1 MKRTRRL
8 EQPKPEVS
16 WGWPQICVALMWR
29 LAPAGVVIT
38 RADLR
43 ALPMERVLLEDR
55 RAEEM
60 IFSWIP
66 LSQAKARLKPSAVEK
81 FGERS
86 TVSELQGR
94 WQKIAC
100 VLLWK
105 LARDGITLTPADL
118 AAVPSHLILLAHG
131 HADDIEY
138 RFVPRDEAK
147 RIQDW
152 ERENEGRIILEKTQ
166 L

>member
-1 MKRTRRL
+1 VSAAA
-8 EQPKPEVS
+8 PEVS
-16 WGWPQICVALMWR
+16 WGWPEICVALMWR

-38 RADLR
+38 RADLH

-55 RAEEM
+55 RAKEM

-66 LSQAKARLKPSAVEK
+66 ISQAKARLKASAPAK
-81 FGERS
+81 FGERA
-86 TVSELQGR
+86 TLSELQGR

-100 VLLWK
+100 VLMWK
-105 LARDGITLTPADL
+105 LAKDGITLTPKDL
-118 AAVPSHLILLAHG
+118 AAVPSDRILLAHG

-138 RFVPRDEAK
+138 RFVPRAEAK

-152 ERENEGRIILEKTQ
+152 EKDNEGRIILERTQ

>member
-1 MKRTRRL
+1 MSVT
-8 EQPKPEVS
+8 
-16 WGWPQICVALMWR
+16 WGWPEICVALMWR
-29 LAPAGVVIT
+29 LAPTGVVIT
-38 RADLR
+38 RGDLR

-55 RAEEM
+55 GETDMR
-60 IFSWIP
+60 FSWIP
-66 LSQAKARLKPSAVEK
+66 LSQAKARIKPSAPAK
-81 FGERS
+81 FGERA

-118 AAVPSHLILLAHG
+118 AAVPSHLVLLAHG

-138 RFVPRDEAK
+138 RFLPRDEAK

-152 ERENEGRIILEKTQ
+152 ERDNEGRIILETAN